1 MAIDQSENNLSTAER
16 PDADSL
22 RDVRQAAEA
31 ALEAQ
36 AKGASNADATAQL
49 TAAAKTALDAGHGL
63 SAVAAAE
70 AAGQEAARSRLR
82 AEVLRDVAR
91 SAKKKREAT
100 AEHDAA
106 VTRAAALGLGARE
119 IAERAGVAHGTV
131 AAIVRRHAKPMP
143 VVSEGASHEG
153 AVTARSDE

>member
-1 MAIDQSENNLSTAER
+1 MATDQAQGSPVTAE
-16 PDADSL
+16 PAADGPL
-22 RDVRQAAEA
+22 GEVRRAAEA

-36 AKGASNADATAQL
+36 AAGATDVDGSVRL
-49 TAAAKTALDAGHGL
+49 TAAAKAALDTGHGL
-63 SAVAAAE
+63 AAVAAAE

-82 AEVLRDVAR
+82 AEVLRDVGR
-91 SAKKKREAT
+91 SARKKREAT

-131 AAIVRRHAKPMP
+131 AAIVRRQANTAPA
-143 VVSEGASHEG
+143 VDETAAGNG
-153 AVTARSDE
+153 AVTARADE

>member
-1 MAIDQSENNLSTAER
+1 MATDQAQEPARTTEPANADPLGAVR
-16 PDADSL
+16 DAAGS
-22 RDVRQAAEA
+22 

-36 AKGASNADATAQL
+36 AAGGSDGEAVARL
-49 TAAAKTALDAGHGL
+49 TAAAKAALDAGHGL
-63 SAVAAAE
+63 AAVAAAE
-70 AAGQEAARSRLR
+70 AAGQEAARPGLR

-106 VTRAAALGLGARE
+106 VSRAAALGLGARE

-131 AAIVRRHAKPMP
+131 AAIVRRHTNPTRA
-143 VVSEGASHEG
+143 VGETAAGDGAGTGG
-153 AVTARSDE
+153 AGK